1 MSDFRQYRA
10 SNQSWP
16 EFQDFINHKIVKM
29 TNNEA
34 ITNLQRNPSVGSA
47 LKIFIFQPYG
57 FDYLGFLTNAR
68 RGAMRSKTQWVFYRD
83 LD

>member
-34 ITNLQRNPSVGSA
+34 ITKKSFRRKW
-47 LKIFIFQPYG
+47 LKN
-57 FDYLGFLTNAR
+57 FLNT
-68 RGAMRSKTQWVFYRD
+68 MD
-83 LD
+83 LTIWDF